1 MTREKRFWSW
11 VGIVLVLIGSMFVFR
26 SVLTP
31 FVAGAVIA
39 YFLDPALDRMVRQGM
54 SRLLATILLT
64 GLFFAVVASVFILI
78 VPLLQAQIVGFA
90 KLLPSL
96 IETAT
101 QYLTPFQ
108 DALRENLSSERVAVL
123 KDATKSFG
131 SELVGWTLAL
141 LKGVVE
147 GGVAFFNLLA
157 LVFITPLVTFYL
169 LRDWDV
175 IIAKIDQCLQKLR
188 RDRSRSHQRH

>member
-1 MTREKRFWSW
+1 MR
-11 VGIVLVLIGSMFVFR
+11 G
-26 SVLTP
+26 TP
-31 FVAGAVIA
+31 LQNSINIM
-39 YFLDPALDRMVRQGM
+39 DSIR
-54 SRLLATILLT
+54 AT
-64 GLFFAVVASVFILI
+64 GKFERRPRASKNL
-78 VPLLQAQIVGFA
+78 
-90 KLLPSL
+90 S
-96 IETAT
+96 
-101 QYLTPFQ
+101 PFQ

-131 SELVGWTLAL
+131 TELVGWTLAL

-175 IIAKIDQCLQKLR
+175 IIAKIDQCLP
-188 RDRSRSHQRH
+188 RDYADTVREVISDIDKRYTL